1 MKSFQQTQLEL
12 TRHLRAPDT
21 NPAPSGVEERRLAIY
36 RDLIFNNIEGF
47 ISSAFPVLRS
57 LYSSAQW
64 NKLIRDFMRV
74 HPCQTPYFL
83 QISQEFLYYLNQERE
98 AQATDLPFIAEL
110 AHYEWVE
117 LALDIAEE
125 SIAPAQAFPQ
135 SPLDLHP
142 RISPLVLGLHYQYPV
157 ERISAQFQPQAPE
170 PSALLVYRNRA
181 DQVKFMRANPLTLRF
196 VYLLQQPELGT
207 LGAIFDQLAI
217 ELQHPEPANF
227 LQQGLNMAQEL
238 FYLDIISHFD
248 T

>member
-1 MKSFQQTQLEL
+1 
-12 TRHLRAPDT
+12 
-21 NPAPSGVEERRLAIY
+21 
-36 RDLIFNNIEGF
+36 
-47 ISSAFPVLRS
+47 
-57 LYSSAQW
+57 
-64 NKLIRDFMRV
+64 
-74 HPCQTPYFL
+74 
-83 QISQEFLYYLNQERE
+83 
-98 AQATDLPFIAEL
+98 
-110 AHYEWVE
+110 
-117 LALDIAEE
+117 
-125 SIAPAQAFPQ
+125 
-135 SPLDLHP
+135 
-142 RISPLVLGLHYQYPV
+142 LGLHYQYPV

-217 ELQHPEPANF
+217 ELQHPEPAKF